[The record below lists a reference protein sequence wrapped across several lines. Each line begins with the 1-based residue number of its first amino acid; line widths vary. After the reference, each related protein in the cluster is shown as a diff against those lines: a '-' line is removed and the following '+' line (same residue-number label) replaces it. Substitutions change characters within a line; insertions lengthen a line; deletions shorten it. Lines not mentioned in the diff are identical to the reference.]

1 MAVHKPYVFAVL
13 LEIVVLILM
22 IAGAASPWYYYKF
35 GKDDTT
41 TFEFLSWAKSDD
53 THCTYVEDCI
63 SSGLRDMY
71 WLIIAFVTISVTAC
85 ATRIVVLFL
94 FTFSNIN
101 VSTDTSP
108 KTNQLALLPPASK
121 SAR

>member
-1 MAVHKPYVFAVL
+1 
-13 LEIVVLILM
+13 M
-22 IAGAASPWYYYKF
+22 IAGAASPWYYYKV
-35 GKDDTT
+35 GKDTT

-85 ATRIVVLFL
+85 AARIVVLFL

-108 KTNQLALLPPASK
+108 KTNQSPPPASNIQ
-121 SAR
+121 RPLIV